1 MKLLILLLMFFT
13 LSSLLIITN
22 YNLSMQKQENIEK
35 FYDLY
40 LEWVDNIYSNSQFL
54 TGNIIKLDWF
64 PK

>member
-40 LEWVDNIYSNSQFL
+40 LEWVDKIYSNSQFL